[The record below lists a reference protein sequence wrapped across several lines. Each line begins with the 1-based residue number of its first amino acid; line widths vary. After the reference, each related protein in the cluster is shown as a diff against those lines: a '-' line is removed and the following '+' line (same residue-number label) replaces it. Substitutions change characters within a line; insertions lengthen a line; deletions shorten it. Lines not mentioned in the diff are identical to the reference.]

1 MNISEARDLFSSIN
15 HNKAYIDSDNLSD
28 NLFYIGTGIGLAG
41 GLLTSCVIVY
51 FKYQKK
57 KRELASLPIEVTI

>member
-1 MNISEARDLFSSIN
+1 MNISTTQYLFSSIN
-15 HNKAYIDSDNLSD
+15 HNKPYIDSD

-41 GLLTSCVIVY
+41 GLLTWCVIAY

-57 KRELASLPIEVTI
+57 KRELESLSNDVAI

>member
-1 MNISEARDLFSSIN
+1 MNISEARYIFSSIN
-15 HNKAYIDSDNLSD
+15 HNKAYIDSDD
-28 NLFYIGTGIGLAG
+28 IFYIGTGIGLAG

-57 KRELASLPIEVTI
+57 KRELASLSIEVTI

>member
-1 MNISEARDLFSSIN
+1 MNISETQYLFSSIN
-15 HNKAYIDSDNLSD
+15 HNKPYIDSD

-41 GLLTSCVIVY
+41 GLLTWCVIAY

-57 KRELASLPIEVTI
+57 KRELESLSNDVAI

>member
-1 MNISEARDLFSSIN
+1 MNISTTQYLFSSIN
-15 HNKAYIDSDNLSD
+15 HKREQIDPD

-41 GLLTSCVIVY
+41 GLLTWCVIAY

-57 KRELASLPIEVTI
+57 KRELESVPNEVII

>member
-1 MNISEARDLFSSIN
+1 MNISETRYLFSSIN
-15 HNKAYIDSDNLSD
+15 HKREQIDPD

-41 GLLTSCVIVY
+41 GLLTWCVIAY

-57 KRELASLPIEVTI
+57 KTELASLPLEVTI

>member
-1 MNISEARDLFSSIN
+1 MNISETRYLFSSIN
-15 HNKAYIDSDNLSD
+15 HNKPYIDSD

-41 GLLTSCVIVY
+41 GLLTWCVIAY

-57 KRELASLPIEVTI
+57 KRELESLPSKVAI